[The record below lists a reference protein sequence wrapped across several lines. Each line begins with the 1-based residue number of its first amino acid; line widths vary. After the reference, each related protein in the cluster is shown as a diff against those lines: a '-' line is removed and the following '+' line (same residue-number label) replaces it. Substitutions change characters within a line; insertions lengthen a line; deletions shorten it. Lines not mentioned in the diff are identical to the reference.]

1 MILTFDNVN
10 FFFKFIRQFLA
21 SIDVVVFSLLSWII
35 EGVFNLSSLMLS
47 TDFAKQI
54 YTRIYIILGVFMA
67 FKLTFSFLKYLASPD
82 AMTDKEQGVGK
93 LIGRVVAMIIMLIAF
108 PIVFF
113 NPVPGDSQ
121 NRTVLAILQ
130 DGVVKTLPRIILGQA
145 IGDTNASGSVNA
157 KDNGKELALSMLKS
171 FYYPSVCNE
180 DSKNYD
186 RSKTSN
192 CGEYFAG
199 KSTTISDKGLESTG
213 IDSFSKFYNSV
224 LNEAGNDTYAYQ
236 YMWPLTTV
244 TGILLIV
251 IMAGICIDI
260 AIRCFKLLILEVMA
274 PVPIMTY
281 IDPKASKDG
290 SFAAWSKTL
299 ISTYIDLFVKL
310 GTVYLVLLLASALFR
325 QELFDKAAYNNFS
338 GLSYLYVQVF
348 LVIGLFQFA
357 KQAPKFIKDAL
368 GIKDNGGSGGFMGK
382 AFAGMA
388 GAAAGF
394 AGGVAGG
401 GGIMGGLS
409 AAAGGFSA
417 GAANAGSGKPLG
429 MYSKS
434 RDEMAKSTGKIPGG
448 VVGRIRQNGFNR
460 QANKAGYQD
469 ILADEKKLKENIQT
483 QSGEKNA
490 SDRELANL
498 RSQQANK
505 TADVNT
511 KRDALTLANQ
521 NAIQARANM
530 SSGMY
535 KQVQDDLDYARAN
548 GISEADAVASM
559 PDDVLASYNAY
570 KNDMSLIN
578 AADTAQTEYD
588 TSTSELS
595 TLNNKIADEQDNN
608 IRLSQDIQQSQQYL
622 QDVQKDKDKVEKG
635 YNVYKSKKESKTP
648 TKKNPYTSGSYRK

>member
-21 SIDVVVFSLLSWII
+21 SIDVVVFSLLSWMI

-47 TDFAKQI
+47 ADFAKLI
-54 YTRIYIILGVFMA
+54 YTRIYIILGVFMV
-67 FKLTFSFLKYLASPD
+67 FKLTFSFLKYLVSPD

-121 NRTVLAILQ
+121 NRTILAVLQ

-145 IGDTNASGSVNA
+145 IDNTNASGGVNA

-186 RSKTSN
+186 QSKASN
-192 CGEYFAG
+192 CSEYFTG

-244 TGILLIV
+244 TGILLIA
-251 IMAGICIDI
+251 IMAGICIDV
-260 AIRCFKLLILEVMA
+260 AVRCFKLLILEVMA

-310 GTVYLVLLLASALFR
+310 GTVYLVLLLASALFK

-357 KQAPKFIKDAL
+357 KMAPKFIKDAL
-368 GIKDNGGSGGFMGK
+368 GIKDNGGGSGGFMGK
-382 AFAGMA
+382 ALAGMA

-394 AGGVAGG
+394 AGGVATGG
-401 GGIMGGLS
+401 LAGGLS
-409 AAAGGFSA
+409 GIMTGASSGLAGKPGQAFAQVRDEQAKLLGKTPGGIKGKLQNQAMQRSVMKHTGLSKKKLDELKAAKIEADNELAIAEADYANGKIDASALTDARKKAGTANSAYESANSLAKQIGLKPGFMQENKVHGNAYIAAKRLRKNIDATASTVKGKVNDLPSTQWIKDRATDISNIPSDIRYSIDSARYGEAAAADLSVERQVVKEDLNEYKESFRGGI
-417 GAANAGSGKPLG
+417 GNKP
-429 MYSKS
+429 
-434 RDEMAKSTGKIPGG
+434 DA
-448 VVGRIRQNGFNR
+448 
-460 QANKAGYQD
+460 
-469 ILADEKKLKENIQT
+469 EKQEF
-483 QSGEKNA
+483 
-490 SDRELANL
+490 L
-498 RSQQANK
+498 RTS
-505 TADVNT
+505 
-511 KRDALTLANQ
+511 L
-521 NAIQARANM
+521 
-530 SSGMY
+530 
-535 KQVQDDLDYARAN
+535 
-548 GISEADAVASM
+548 
-559 PDDVLASYNAY
+559 
-570 KNDMSLIN
+570 KNDKKALR
-578 AADTAQTEYD
+578 DD
-588 TSTSELS
+588 RKDFK
-595 TLNNKIADEQDNN
+595 NNK
-608 IRLSQDIQQSQQYL
+608 
-622 QDVQKDKDKVEKG
+622 
-635 YNVYKSKKESKTP
+635 
-648 TKKNPYTSGSYRK
+648 

>member
-1 MILTFDNVN
+1 MILTFNNVN

-21 SIDVVVFSLLSWII
+21 SIDVVVFSLLSWMI

-47 TDFAKQI
+47 ADFAKLI
-54 YTRIYIILGVFMA
+54 YTRIYIILGVFMV
-67 FKLTFSFLKYLASPD
+67 FKLTFSFLKYLVSPD

-121 NRTVLAILQ
+121 NRTVLAVLQ

-145 IGDTNASGSVNA
+145 IDNTNASGGVNA

-171 FYYPSVCNE
+171 FYYPSVCDE

-186 RSKTSN
+186 QSKASN
-192 CGEYFAG
+192 CSEYFTG

-244 TGILLIV
+244 TGILLIA
-251 IMAGICIDI
+251 IMAGICIDV
-260 AIRCFKLLILEVMA
+260 AVRCFKLLILEVMA

-310 GTVYLVLLLASALFR
+310 GTVYLVLLLASALFK

-357 KQAPKFIKDAL
+357 KMAPKFIKDAL
-368 GIKDNGGSGGFMGK
+368 GIKDNGGGSGGFMGK
-382 AFAGMA
+382 ALAGMA

-394 AGGVAGG
+394 AGGVATGG
-401 GGIMGGLS
+401 LAGGLS
-409 AAAGGFSA
+409 GIMTGASSGLAGKPGQAFAQVRDEQAKLLGKTPGGIKGKLQNQAMQRSVMKHTGLSKKKLDELKGAKIEADNELAIAEADYANGKIDASALTDARKKAGTANSAYESANSLAKQIGLKPGFMQENKVHGNAYIAATRLRKNIDATASTVKGKVNDLPSTQWIKDRATDISNIPSDIRYSIDSARYGEAAAADLSVERQVVKEDLNEYKESFRGGI
-417 GAANAGSGKPLG
+417 GNKPDAEKQEFLRT
-429 MYSKS
+429 SLKKDKKAL
-434 RDEMAKSTGKIPGG
+434 RD
-448 VVGRIRQNGFNR
+448 
-460 QANKAGYQD
+460 
-469 ILADEKKLKENIQT
+469 
-483 QSGEKNA
+483 
-490 SDRELANL
+490 DR
-498 RSQQANK
+498 K
-505 TADVNT
+505 YF
-511 KRDALTLANQ
+511 K
-521 NAIQARANM
+521 
-530 SSGMY
+530 
-535 KQVQDDLDYARAN
+535 
-548 GISEADAVASM
+548 
-559 PDDVLASYNAY
+559 
-570 KNDMSLIN
+570 
-578 AADTAQTEYD
+578 
-588 TSTSELS
+588 
-595 TLNNKIADEQDNN
+595 NNK
-608 IRLSQDIQQSQQYL
+608 
-622 QDVQKDKDKVEKG
+622 
-635 YNVYKSKKESKTP
+635 
-648 TKKNPYTSGSYRK
+648 

>member
-1 MILTFDNVN
+1 MILTFNNVN

-21 SIDVVVFSLLSWII
+21 SIDVVVFSLLSWMI

-47 TDFAKQI
+47 ADFAKLI
-54 YTRIYIILGVFMA
+54 YTRIYIILGVFMV
-67 FKLTFSFLKYLASPD
+67 FKLTFSFLKYLVSPD

-121 NRTVLAILQ
+121 NRTVLAVLQ

-145 IGDTNASGSVNA
+145 IDNTNASGGVNA

-171 FYYPSVCNE
+171 FYYPSVCDE

-186 RSKTSN
+186 QSKASN
-192 CGEYFAG
+192 CSEYFTG

-224 LNEAGNDTYAYQ
+224 LNEASNDTYAYQ

-251 IMAGICIDI
+251 IMAGICIDV

-310 GTVYLVLLLASALFR
+310 GTVYLVLLLASALFK

-357 KQAPKFIKDAL
+357 KMAPKFIKDAL
-368 GIKDNGGSGGFMGK
+368 GIKDNGGGSGGFMGK
-382 AFAGMA
+382 ALAGMA

-394 AGGVAGG
+394 AGGVATGG
-401 GGIMGGLS
+401 LAGGLS
-409 AAAGGFSA
+409 GIMTGASSGLAGKPGQAFAQVRDEQAKLLGKTPGGIKGKLQNQAMQRSVMKHTGLSKKKLDELKNAKIEADNELALAEADYANGKIDASALTDARKKAGTANSAYESANSLAKQIGLKPGFMQENKVHGNAYIAATRLRKNIDATASTVKGKVNDLPSTQWIKDRATDISNIPSDIRYSIDSARYGEAAAADLSVERQVVKEDLNEYKESFRGGI
-417 GAANAGSGKPLG
+417 GNKPDAEKQEFLRT
-429 MYSKS
+429 SLKKDKKAL
-434 RDEMAKSTGKIPGG
+434 RD
-448 VVGRIRQNGFNR
+448 
-460 QANKAGYQD
+460 
-469 ILADEKKLKENIQT
+469 
-483 QSGEKNA
+483 
-490 SDRELANL
+490 DR
-498 RSQQANK
+498 K
-505 TADVNT
+505 YF
-511 KRDALTLANQ
+511 K
-521 NAIQARANM
+521 
-530 SSGMY
+530 
-535 KQVQDDLDYARAN
+535 
-548 GISEADAVASM
+548 
-559 PDDVLASYNAY
+559 
-570 KNDMSLIN
+570 
-578 AADTAQTEYD
+578 
-588 TSTSELS
+588 
-595 TLNNKIADEQDNN
+595 NNK
-608 IRLSQDIQQSQQYL
+608 
-622 QDVQKDKDKVEKG
+622 
-635 YNVYKSKKESKTP
+635 
-648 TKKNPYTSGSYRK
+648 